1 MTPKLL
7 LIMDVISTIRF
18 FHVTPMILLIMD
30 MINTIYIYIY
40 IIYIYIYGD
49 THDFAGYGYNKQHY
63 MIVHDAL
70 YRSNLCNY
78 MLWYV
83 MVA

>member
-1 MTPKLL
+1 
-7 LIMDVISTIRF
+7 MDVISTICF
-18 FHVTPMILLIMD
+18 FQVTPMILLIMD
-30 MINTIYIYIY
+30 MINTIYIHIFIY
-40 IIYIYIYGD
+40 ISGD
-49 THDFAGYGYNKQHY
+49 THDFAGHGYHKHY